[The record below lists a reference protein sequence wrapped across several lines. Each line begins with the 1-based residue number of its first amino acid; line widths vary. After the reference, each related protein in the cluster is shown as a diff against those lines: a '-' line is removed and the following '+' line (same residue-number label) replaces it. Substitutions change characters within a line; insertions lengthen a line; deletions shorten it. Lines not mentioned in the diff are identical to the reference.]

1 MRLRG
6 RSPDYS
12 TEADRSFRWSVGAP
26 PNIERTSRTKYLRT
40 HDRDDVARRMPAN
53 LLESTCASAT
63 AGLTKDME
71 EANQ

>member
-6 RSPDYS
+6 RSS
-12 TEADRSFRWSVGAP
+12 EHSAEADLSIRWLVEAP
-26 PNIERTSRTKYLRT
+26 PNIERTSRAKYLRK

-53 LLESTCASAT
+53 LLESARASAT

-71 EANQ
+71 AANQ